1 MIESDKPQLQLYK
14 ELLSML
20 DEYTSYIILNLKII
34 SKNIIKNIL
43 WKKNNFGFCFNGYRE
58 TFSIFLILPIFL
70 YAIIIID

>member
-43 WKKNNFGFCFNGYRE
+43 
-58 TFSIFLILPIFL
+58 
-70 YAIIIID
+70 